1 MRWLVS
7 VSTLPSRMR
16 RNQQRHCAGAPSV
29 EDGWGPWVIGV
40 VGVVHWGIRPGVRQV
55 FKTVL
60 KEEGMAGFYK
70 GCAITCAR
78 YDMASALSSVCSYPI
93 LPLRASSCGLVP
105 NSLFSMLLCSFP
117 PVLPPSV
124 PPPSC
129 APSRLDACLR
139 RMSGA
144 WCTSAALCIFG
155 SRHAVAHVSVSA
167 LAYAGLFRR
176 MHSSSTSMK
185 SLASSSLGSDT
196 TAGGAVAVSGG
207 AMV

>member
-1 MRWLVS
+1 
-7 VSTLPSRMR
+7 
-16 RNQQRHCAGAPSV
+16 
-29 EDGWGPWVIGV
+29 
-40 VGVVHWGIRPGVRQV
+40 
-55 FKTVL
+55 
-60 KEEGMAGFYK
+60 MAGFYK

-78 YDMASALSSVCSYPI
+78 YDMASALSSVCPYPI

-117 PVLPPSV
+117 AVLPPSV

-139 RMSGA
+139 HMSG
-144 WCTSAALCIFG
+144 ALCIFG
-155 SRHAVAHVSVSA
+155 SRCAVAHVSVSA